1 MEETQQEMQS
11 TGGSKMPIIVI
22 GVIVIIAIVGFVGMK
37 VLNKSAQPASD
48 EAMENQK
55 MTAEATVAPS
65 VAPSGTVDAATTTA
79 EKVITMDAGSFY
91 YSVKTITVKKGE
103 KVKIVMTSR
112 DMMHDLNIDEL
123 GVKLPITKSG
133 ETNSIEFTADKVG
146 TFEYYC
152 SVGQHRKQGQVGK
165 ITVTE

>member
-1 MEETQQEMQS
+1 MEETQQEVQS
-11 TGGSKMPIIVI
+11 PGGSKMPMMII
-22 GVIVIIAIVGFVGMK
+22 GVVIILAIVGFAGMK
-37 VLNKSAQPASD
+37 LLTNNTQPASD

-55 MTAEATVAPS
+55 MTAETTVAPS
-65 VAPSGTVDAATTTA
+65 TVPSTVMAAESSTA
-79 EKVITMDAGSFY
+79 KVVTMDAGSFY

-123 GVKLPITKSG
+123 DVKLPITKSG

>member
-1 MEETQQEMQS
+1 MEETQQEVQS
-11 TGGSKMPIIVI
+11 TGGSKMSMMII
-22 GVIVIIAIVGFVGMK
+22 GVVIILAVVGFAGMK
-37 VLNKSAQPASD
+37 LLNNNTQPTSD

-55 MTAEATVAPS
+55 MTAETS
-65 VAPSGTVDAATTTA
+65 VAPSAAPSNAMAAESSTA
-79 EKVITMDAGSFY
+79 KVITMDAGSFY

-103 KVKIVMTSR
+103 KVKIIMTSR

-133 ETNSIEFTADKVG
+133 ETNSIEFTAGKVG